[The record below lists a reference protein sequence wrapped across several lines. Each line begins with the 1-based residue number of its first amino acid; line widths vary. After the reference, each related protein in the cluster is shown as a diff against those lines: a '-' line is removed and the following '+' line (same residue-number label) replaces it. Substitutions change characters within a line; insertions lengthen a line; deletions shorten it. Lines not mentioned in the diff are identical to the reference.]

1 MVKKADIQMRM
12 KLNLNEITQ
21 WTMETIFAYIWQ
33 QHESKQG
40 HRIIT
45 KVEGKMKTTRSS
57 SSSTSSSYDQDLRY
71 NNVVCLLNEKKF
83 LF

>member
-45 KVEGKMKTTRSS
+45 KVEGKMKITRSS
-57 SSSTSSSYDQDLRY
+57 SSSYDQDLRY